1 MVDNRAFP
9 IVHRKNIMAGQ
20 AIKKQL
26 YRIVIQFDGKYA
38 YVAATNMFIGAASQ
52 EIAEKAA
59 VDIFRGHLVKHGI
72 PNATYKV
79 TTTLSSESE
88 AAEYEA
94 NLKSGQTTHRT
105 LN

>member
-1 MVDNRAFP
+1 MD
-9 IVHRKNIMAGQ
+9 
-20 AIKKQL
+20 IKKQM
-26 YRIVIQFDGKYA
+26 YRVVIQFGGEFA
-38 YVAATNMFIGAASQ
+38 YVAATNMFLRADSQ

-88 AAEYEA
+88 ASEYEA
-94 NLKSGQTTHRT
+94 NVKRGHVTHRT